1 MTYPHTAGYAPG
13 RETSQAAAETV
24 DAESLRAEAL
34 EIFKSGWEGTDWQL
48 CKEMGYD
55 YESIQPR
62 RSELTAQGLV
72 TDTGKRSNCSRS
84 GKSVVVWGI
93 DGHRNQ
99 KLGGLE
105 AFNGGGCIDRTSQK
119 TTAPQPKKSGIV
131 DAHANWVPKSAQ
143 GMDSAEYWRQ
153 KADKYARAL
162 GMISVSYSLDEAKS
176 IAKQGLK

>member
-1 MTYPHTAGYAPG
+1 MYPHTAGYAPG

-24 DAESLRAEAL
+24 DAESLLAEAL

-48 CKEMGYD
+48 CKEMGYA
-55 YESIQPR
+55 YESVQPR
-62 RSELTAQGLV
+62 RSQLTTQGLV
-72 TDTGKRSNCSRS
+72 TDTGRRSNCSRS

-93 DGHRNQ
+93 NRHRNQ

-105 AFNGGGCIDRTSQK
+105 APNGKKVAASTVEEKSD
-119 TTAPQPKKSGIV
+119 TAPLKI
-131 DAHANWVPKSAQ
+131 DLLNAHEKWVPGAVKNT
-143 GMDSAEYWRQ
+143 DNLEYWKS